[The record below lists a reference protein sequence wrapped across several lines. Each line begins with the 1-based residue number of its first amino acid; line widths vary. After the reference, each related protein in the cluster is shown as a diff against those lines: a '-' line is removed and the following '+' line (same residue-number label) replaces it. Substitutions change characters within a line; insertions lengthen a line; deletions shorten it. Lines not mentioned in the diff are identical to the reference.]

1 MTELNTDGQILLYQA
16 ADGQFK
22 VDVRLQGDTVWL
34 TQKQM
39 VELFQT
45 TKQNISLHINN
56 IFTDGELAQN
66 STVKEFLTVQN
77 EGNRQVQRN
86 VTYYNLDVIIAVGY
100 RVNAKRGTQF
110 RMWATRTLKGHL
122 LNGYTINQKR
132 LIETGLTAL
141 ENALQF
147 IKNTSSKKELTN
159 QEAQGLLDVIA
170 NYAKSWLLLK
180 RYDENCLIP
189 PKGTPPTF
197 ILSYEIALNA
207 IANLKIDLIAKNQ
220 ASEIF
225 GIERE
230 EGLRAILGNLEQ
242 TFGGEKLYPSFET
255 RAAHLLYFIIKDHPL
270 LDGNKRVASLLFIYY
285 LNINGRLRKTNG
297 EMLINDNA
305 LVALALLIAESEPK
319 NKDLMIQLVENLLA
333 EF

>member
-110 RMWATRTLKGHL
+110 RMWATRTLKEHL

-180 RYDENCLIP
+180 RYDENCLNH
-189 PKGTPPTF
+189 PK
-197 ILSYEIALNA
+197 
-207 IANLKIDLIAKNQ
+207 
-220 ASEIF
+220 
-225 GIERE
+225 
-230 EGLRAILGNLEQ
+230 
-242 TFGGEKLYPSFET
+242 
-255 RAAHLLYFIIKDHPL
+255 AHPQH
-270 LDGNKRVASLLFIYY
+270 LFFPM
-285 LNINGRLRKTNG
+285 K
-297 EMLINDNA
+297 
-305 LVALALLIAESEPK
+305 SH
-319 NKDLMIQLVENLLA
+319 LMQ
-333 EF
+333 